1 MLNAGDAAY
10 LRQTLSFFEMLSSG
24 EQDYLLAHASA
35 VRYHAGQSL
44 YGPAYQCMG
53 MFLIKNG
60 GLRTYLLS
68 DDGRDITLY
77 RLSAG
82 DVCVLSAS
90 CILKNITFDVHIDAE
105 QDTDL
110 YMVESAAV
118 SELIAGNM
126 AVENYVLRTA
136 ADRFSDVMWAM
147 EQLLFMKIDGRLA
160 AFLLDE
166 SNKSG
171 LDTLFFTHEQIAK
184 YIGSAREVVSRM
196 LKQVEREGLV
206 SVSRGRITLLD
217 KKHLR
222 DLTT

>member
-1 MLNAGDAAY
+1 
-10 LRQTLSFFEMLSSG
+10 
-24 EQDYLLAHASA
+24 
-35 VRYHAGQSL
+35 
-44 YGPAYQCMG
+44 
-53 MFLIKNG
+53 
-60 GLRTYLLS
+60 
-68 DDGRDITLY
+68 
-77 RLSAG
+77 
-82 DVCVLSAS
+82 
-90 CILKNITFDVHIDAE
+90 
-105 QDTDL
+105 
-110 YMVESAAV
+110 
-118 SELIAGNM
+118 M

-136 ADRFSDVMWAM
+136 ADRFPDVMWAM

-184 YIGSAREVVSRM
+184 HIGSAREVVSRM
-196 LKQVEREGLV
+196 LKQFGREGLV